1 MPVRAGISAVSLLF
15 IASSGFVAP
24 AVLGADPP
32 AEETSLVVIQGRQ
45 FNPDHSVLHRGRRTT
60 LLFKNEDAELHAVVP
75 FGLFAGM
82 NPSISGNSAVEFEGE
97 GFKRVI
103 IPPDGTAAFHFTP
116 ALPGE
121 YRYVCDM
128 PGHDMRAMIVV
139 E

>member
-1 MPVRAGISAVSLLF
+1 MPVRVGISVVSLLF
-15 IASSGFVAP
+15 IASSGPIA
-24 AVLGADPP
+24 PP
-32 AEETSLVVIQGRQ
+32 ALATDLPSEETSMVVIHGRQ
-45 FNPDHSVLHRGRRTT
+45 FTPDRTVLHQGRKTT
-60 LLFKNEDAELHAVVP
+60 LLFKNEDAELHTVVP

-82 NPSISGNSAVEFEGE
+82 NPAVSGNSAVEFYGE

-116 ALPGE
+116 TLTGE

-128 PGHDMRAMIVV
+128 PGHEMRAMIVV

>member
-1 MPVRAGISAVSLLF
+1 MGITAVSLLF
-15 IASSGFVAP
+15 IASSGFATP
-24 AVLGADPP
+24 TALGTDLLS
-32 AEETSLVVIQGRQ
+32 EETLLVVIQARQ
-45 FNPDHSVLHRGRRTT
+45 FIPDRAVLHRGRKTT
-60 LLFKNEDAELHAVVP
+60 LLFKNQDAELHAVVP

-82 NPSISGNSAVEFEGE
+82 NPAVSGNSAVEFEGE

-103 IPPDGTAAFHFTP
+103 IPPDGTAVFHFTP

-128 PGHDMRAMIVV
+128 PGHEMKGVIVV

>member
-1 MPVRAGISAVSLLF
+1 MPVRMEISAVSLLL
-15 IASSGFVAP
+15 IASSGFVTPTA
-24 AVLGADPP
+24 LGTDLPH
-32 AEETSLVVIQGRQ
+32 EETSLVVIQGRQ
-45 FNPDHSVLHRGRRTT
+45 FIPNRAVLHQGRKTT
-60 LLFKNEDAELHAVVP
+60 LLFKNQDAELHAVVP

-82 NPSISGNSAVEFEGE
+82 NPAVSGNSAVEFEGE

-121 YRYVCDM
+121 YHYVCDM
-128 PGHDMRAMIVV
+128 PGHEMRAMIVV